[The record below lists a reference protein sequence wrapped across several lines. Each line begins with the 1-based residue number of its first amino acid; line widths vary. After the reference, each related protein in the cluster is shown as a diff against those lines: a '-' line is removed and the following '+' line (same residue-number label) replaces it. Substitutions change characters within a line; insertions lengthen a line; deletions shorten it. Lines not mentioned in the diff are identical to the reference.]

1 MHSSISSRLEDAPH
15 SFTHAQASPEKGEK
29 SCPYP
34 GMAQCLHHSVRSR
47 GSCSSSVTFP
57 YRGRLLHIQI
67 SAAFPSASG
76 PLFPPGSGDRSQ
88 VAHRSAADIKVR
100 EERRIP
106 VDTSVLLPASIGV
119 FYALL
124 ILVSLKLTAQKSK
137 AVRIGSEIA
146 EINFAL
152 KEGHTIVGVM
162 DTKKAMR
169 FYIGNDVID
178 EKTYE

>member
-1 MHSSISSRLEDAPH
+1 M
-15 SFTHAQASPEKGEK
+15 G
-29 SCPYP
+29 
-34 GMAQCLHHSVRSR
+34 
-47 GSCSSSVTFP
+47 
-57 YRGRLLHIQI
+57 
-67 SAAFPSASG
+67 
-76 PLFPPGSGDRSQ
+76 
-88 VAHRSAADIKVR
+88 
-100 EERRIP
+100 
-106 VDTSVLLPASIGV
+106 TSVLLTASIGV

-152 KEGHTIVGVM
+152 KEEHTIVGVM

-169 FYIGNDVID
+169 FYISNDVID